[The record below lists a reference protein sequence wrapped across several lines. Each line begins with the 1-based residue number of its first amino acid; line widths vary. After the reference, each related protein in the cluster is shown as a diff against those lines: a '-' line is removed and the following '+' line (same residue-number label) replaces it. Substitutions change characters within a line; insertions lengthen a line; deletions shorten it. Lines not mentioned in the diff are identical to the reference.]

1 MDIMVEMKNERL
13 LSLDVFRGITILGM
27 ILVNNPGSWSN
38 IYSPL
43 KHAEWNGCT
52 PTDLIFPFFLF
63 IVGVATTFSLSKY
76 RNPENKNR
84 DVYYRLIRRSLTIFL
99 LGLFLSGFPDFDLTT
114 IRIPGVLARIAVV
127 YFFTALIFLNVK
139 KENIIYVVASLLLVY
154 WGLMTLVPVPGV
166 GAANLEPA
174 TNLGAWLDRLLLD
187 GHLWSYAKTWD
198 PEGILSTIP
207 AIGTAL
213 IGVLTG
219 YLLKSNTD
227 KTTKTVWMFFYG
239 IVLMALGYVW
249 DFWFPINKS
258 LWTSSYVVY
267 TGGLALVFLAFCYWL
282 IDVRNKKGWIKP
294 FHIYGTNAITV
305 FFLSSL
311 VAKLMNE
318 KVLTGVGGNAISL
331 KYYIYSNIF
340 LPIASPIN
348 ASLLFAIS
356 YILIWLFVIWLLYR
370 KQIFIKV

>member
-1 MDIMVEMKNERL
+1 MVIMSKNKSERL

-43 KHAEWNGCT
+43 EHAKWNGCT

-63 IVGVATTFSLSKY
+63 IVGVTTTFSLSKY
-76 RNPENKNR
+76 RGTNNKKT
-84 DVYYRLIRRSLTIFL
+84 DVLFRLIRRSLTIFL
-99 LGLFLSGFPDFDLTT
+99 LGIFLSGFPSFDLST
-114 IRIPGVLARIAVV
+114 IRIPGVLQRIAVV
-127 YFFTALIFLNVK
+127 YFFVSLIFLNVR
-139 KENIIYVVASLLLVY
+139 KENLVYVISALLLIY
-154 WGLMTLVPVPGV
+154 WGLMTLVPVPSFGTP
-166 GAANLEPA
+166 NLEPS

-187 GHLWSYAKTWD
+187 GHLWRSSKTWD
-198 PEGILSTIP
+198 PEGLLSTIP
-207 AIGTAL
+207 AMGTAL

-219 YLLKSNTD
+219 YWLRSNND

-239 IVLMALGYVW
+239 IVLMALGYAW

-267 TGGLALVFLAFCYWL
+267 TGGLALIFLAFCYWL
-282 IDVRNKKGWIKP
+282 IDVQDKKWWIKP
-294 FHIYGTNAITV
+294 FHIYGTNAIAV
-305 FFLSSL
+305 FFLSGI
-311 VAKLMNE
+311 VARLLYLI
-318 KVLTGVGGNAISL
+318 KVTTSNGESISL
-331 KYYIYSNIF
+331 KYYIYSNLF

-356 YILIWLFVIWLLYR
+356 YILLWLFIIWLLYR

>member
-1 MDIMVEMKNERL
+1 MVEMKNERL

-27 ILVNNPGSWSN
+27 ILVNNPGSWSS
-38 IYSPL
+38 IYAPL
-43 KHAEWNGCT
+43 KHAKWNGCT

-76 RNPENKNR
+76 RSIENKNR

-99 LGLFLSGFPDFDLTT
+99 LGLFLSGFPNFDLSS
-114 IRIPGVLARIAVV
+114 IRIPGVLVRIAVV
-127 YFFTALIFLNVK
+127 YFFTALIFLNVRK
-139 KENIIYVVASLLLVY
+139 KNIIYVIASLLLVY
-154 WGLMTLVPVPGV
+154 WGLMTLVPVPGI
-166 GAANLEPA
+166 GAANLEPS

-213 IGVLTG
+213 IGVLAG
-219 YLLKSNTD
+219 YLLRSEND

-239 IVLMALGYVW
+239 IVLMAIGYAW
-249 DFWFPINKS
+249 NFWFPINKS
-258 LWTSSYVVY
+258 LWTSSYVAY

-282 IDVRNKKGWIKP
+282 IDVQYKKWWIKP
-294 FHIYGTNAITV
+294 FHIYGTNAIAV

-311 VAKLMNE
+311 VAKLLYLI
-318 KVLTGVGGNAISL
+318 KVTGENGESVSL

-356 YILIWLFVIWLLYR
+356 YIMIWLFVIWLLYR

>member
-1 MDIMVEMKNERL
+1 MSETKNERL

-27 ILVNNPGSWSN
+27 ILVNNPGSWSDV
-38 IYSPL
+38 YSPL
-43 KHAEWNGCT
+43 LHAKWNGCT

-76 RNPENKNR
+76 RSSENHNK
-84 DVYYRLIRRSLTIFL
+84 DVYFRLIRRSLTIFL
-99 LGLFLSGFPDFDLTT
+99 LGLFLSGFPNFDLST

-127 YFFTALIFLNVK
+127 YFFTSLIFLNVR
-139 KENIIYVVASLLLVY
+139 KENLVFVLSSLLLIY
-154 WGLMTLVPVPGV
+154 WGLMTLVPVPGF
-166 GAANLEPA
+166 GEPNLEPA

-187 GHLWSYAKTWD
+187 GHLWSASKTWD
-198 PEGILSTIP
+198 PEGILSTVP

-213 IGVLTG
+213 IGILTG
-219 YLLKSNTD
+219 YWLKSDND

-239 IVLMALGYVW
+239 SVLMALGYAW

-258 LWTSSYVVY
+258 LWTSSYVLF
-267 TGGLALVFLAFCYWL
+267 TGGLALIFLAFCYWL
-282 IDVRNKKGWIKP
+282 IDVQDKKFWIKP

-311 VAKLMNE
+311 VAKLMYLI
-318 KVLTGVGGNAISL
+318 KVEGGNGELISIKTL
-331 KYYIYSNIF
+331 IFNNIF

>member
-1 MDIMVEMKNERL
+1 MSETKNERL

-27 ILVNNPGSWSN
+27 ILVNNPGSWSDV
-38 IYSPL
+38 YSPL
-43 KHAEWNGCT
+43 LHAKWNGCT

-76 RNPENKNR
+76 RSSENHNK
-84 DVYYRLIRRSLTIFL
+84 DVYFRLIRRSLTIFL
-99 LGLFLSGFPDFDLTT
+99 LGLFLSGFPNFDLST

-127 YFFTALIFLNVK
+127 YFFTSLIFLNVR
-139 KENIIYVVASLLLVY
+139 KENLVFVLSSLLLIY
-154 WGLMTLVPVPGV
+154 WGLMTLVSVPGF
-166 GAANLEPA
+166 GEPNLEPA

-187 GHLWSYAKTWD
+187 GHLWSASKTWD
-198 PEGILSTIP
+198 PEGILSTVP

-213 IGVLTG
+213 IGILTG
-219 YLLKSNTD
+219 YWLKSDND

-239 IVLMALGYVW
+239 SVLMALGYAW

-258 LWTSSYVVY
+258 LWTSSYVLF
-267 TGGLALVFLAFCYWL
+267 TGGLALIFLAFCYWL
-282 IDVRNKKGWIKP
+282 IDVQDKKFWIKP

-311 VAKLMNE
+311 VAKLLYLI
-318 KVLTGVGGNAISL
+318 KITGNDGVTISL
-331 KYYIYSNIF
+331 KSVILNNVF

>member
-1 MDIMVEMKNERL
+1 MSETKSDRL

-38 IYSPL
+38 VYSPL
-43 KHAEWNGCT
+43 LHAQWNGCT

-76 RNPENKNR
+76 RSAENHNKE
-84 DVYYRLIRRSLTIFL
+84 VYFRLIRRSISIFL
-99 LGLFLSGFPDFDLTT
+99 LGLFLSGFPNFDLST
-114 IRIPGVLARIAVV
+114 IRIPGVLQRIALV
-127 YFFTALIFLNVK
+127 YFFTSLIFLNIR
-139 KENIIYVVASLLLVY
+139 KENLVYVLSFLLLLY
-154 WGLMTLVPVPGV
+154 WGLMTLVPVPGF
-166 GAANLEPA
+166 GQPNLEPA
-174 TNLGAWLDRLLLD
+174 TNLGAWFDRLLLD
-187 GHLWSYAKTWD
+187 GHLWAYSKTWD
-198 PEGILSTIP
+198 PEGLLSTIP
-207 AIGTAL
+207 SIGTAL
-213 IGVLTG
+213 LGILTG
-219 YLLKSNTD
+219 YWLKSNND

-239 IVLMALGYVW
+239 VVLMALGYAW

-282 IDVRNKKGWIKP
+282 IDVQNKKFWIKP

-305 FFLSSL
+305 FFLSGL
-311 VAKLMNE
+311 VAKLLNIIE
-318 KVLTGVGGNAISL
+318 VTGNDGNPIALKTAIFNN
-331 KYYIYSNIF
+331 YF
-340 LPIASPIN
+340 LSIASPIN

-370 KQIFIKV
+370 KNIFIKV